1 MTRTRHKPSARR
13 GVQGLCE
20 DTNPVGTESSPS
32 GLAVGKVE
40 RMSTRM
46 RRGDAS
52 GSGDWLLMFL
62 QARDSPPR
70 RRLGTATGPGEWL
83 LVFLEAAR
91 AGRLVGAG
99 LEPVRAKGA

>member
-1 MTRTRHKPSARR
+1 VSRAYEAGSR
-13 GVQGLCE
+13 
-20 DTNPVGTESSPS
+20 ESSPS
-32 GLAVGKVE
+32 APVAEKVG

-46 RRGDAS
+46 RRGEAS

-70 RRLGTATGPGEWL
+70 RRQGIANGPGEWL

-91 AGRLVGAG
+91 RGRLVGAG
-99 LEPVRAKGA
+99 LEPVRARGA